1 MLTESTTLATTD
13 VARDVHLGARL
24 CEGEVARAQTNLC
37 VRTKELA
44 CEGQEHLLKVCE
56 RHVFVNIQTFELMEE
71 AMGACRNCLI
81 TEHTSGA
88 NDTYWWLLLLHNS
101 ALVVAG
107 VRTQNDVLCHI
118 VGVGLYEEGVLH
130 VACGMVCSKVEL
142 CKHMQ
147 VIVNLRTFSQRESHT
162 LEDVDNLVAH
172 DGQRVACA
180 KSNGVG

>member
-1 MLTESTTLATTD
+1 MLHTKTEGVACVHLAVYAARLEHIGVNHSATENFNPTCMLTESTTLATTD

-71 AMGACRNCLI
+71 AMGACRNCLV

-130 VACGMVCSKVEL
+130 QS
-142 CKHMQ
+142 
-147 VIVNLRTFSQRESHT
+147 
-162 LEDVDNLVAH
+162 
-172 DGQRVACA
+172 
-180 KSNGVG
+180 